1 MSPEKGNTAVIGQ
14 HKESTH
20 SMLGKGS
27 GNIMEATS
35 VGEVQKCRAC
45 MVCHSFSLTK
55 LNNVQFFANLGKIY
69 TIGRYD
75 NPREVNTLDIRTG
88 ERSTACPRAEGH
100 THISAGV
107 VRGKIFTC
115 GGDRDICEL

>member
-1 MSPEKGNTAVIGQ
+1 M
-14 HKESTH
+14 
-20 SMLGKGS
+20 GK
-27 GNIMEATS
+27 
-35 VGEVQKCRAC
+35 VQKWRAL

-55 LNNVQFFANLGKIY
+55 LNDVRFIANLGKIY

-75 NPREVNTLDIRTG
+75 IPREVNMLDIRTG

-107 VRGKIFTC
+107 VRRKIFTC
-115 GGDRDICEL
+115 GGDRDICELYDPQIDS